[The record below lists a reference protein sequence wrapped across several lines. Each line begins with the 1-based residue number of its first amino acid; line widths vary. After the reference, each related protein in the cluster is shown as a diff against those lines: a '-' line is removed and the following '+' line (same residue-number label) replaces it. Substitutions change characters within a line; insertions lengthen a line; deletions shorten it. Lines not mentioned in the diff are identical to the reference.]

1 MKNPGRIAPFVF
13 TFAYLMASITPG
25 RAANETASVV
35 YSNIKPGD
43 TFVVGVAIGL
53 IPFTGAYN
61 YVGVGFKAKQNYT
74 FEGTE
79 LAINLVS
86 GPNELYVYLMSD
98 LNGLPDMV
106 LESFTLTDKM
116 STDPATGVVKIA
128 SVEHPQL
135 EAGHNYWVVAVGGTA
150 TFANWMQNTHSIQGP
165 NVSGPSL
172 TDLQR
177 DANTNVVPAMA
188 VVGSVAP

>member
-1 MKNPGRIAPFVF
+1 
-13 TFAYLMASITPG
+13 
-25 RAANETASVV
+25 
-35 YSNIKPGD
+35 
-43 TFVVGVAIGL
+43 
-53 IPFTGAYN
+53 
-61 YVGVGFKAKQNYT
+61 
-74 FEGTE
+74 
-79 LAINLVS
+79 
-86 GPNELYVYLMSD
+86 MSD